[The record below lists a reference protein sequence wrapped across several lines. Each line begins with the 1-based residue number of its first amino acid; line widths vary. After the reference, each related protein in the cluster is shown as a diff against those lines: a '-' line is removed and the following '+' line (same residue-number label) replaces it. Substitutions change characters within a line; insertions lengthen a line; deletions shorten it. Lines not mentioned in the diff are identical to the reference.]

1 MVMTAIAILIWS
13 QQCYDVVDNLDDVDD
28 YDGVD
33 DDDCDDDYDDVDD
46 DDCVDD
52 YDGVDG
58 HLEQK
63 GHQRNQC
70 LVP

>member
-1 MVMTAIAILIWS
+1 MMMTAIAMLKWPW
-13 QQCYDVVDNLDDVDD
+13 QCYDVGDNLDDVDD
-28 YDGVD
+28 YD
-33 DDDCDDDYDDVDD
+33 DVHD

-52 YDGVDG
+52 YDDVDG

-63 GHQRNQC
+63 GQQRNQC

>member
-1 MVMTAIAILIWS
+1 MMMTAIAMLIWS
-13 QQCYDVVDNLDDVDD
+13 QQCYDVFDNLDDV
-28 YDGVD
+28 
-33 DDDCDDDYDDVDD
+33 DDYDDVDD

-63 GHQRNQC
+63 GQQRNQC